1 MGKVKKLRKN
11 YVFHKQ
17 RWNKETIDSEK
28 ILVKNYSLKNKKE
41 IRRIELKISKFKKI
55 AKVLNRTEESKVSEE
70 AKKFIARLKTNGFLS
85 NDIESL
91 DGVLDLRIEMLL
103 ERRLSNVVYVNKFAN
118 TASQARQLVVHRHIS
133 VNGQVIDSPAY
144 FVNIEDENK
153 IEYFK
158 NSKLSNE
165 EHPIRKPAKVEVV
178 EEIIEEKSEED
189 EETVEKTE
197 EVKAN

>member
-28 ILVKNYSLKNKKE
+28 ILVKNYALKNKKE

-55 AKVLNRTEESKVSEE
+55 AKILNRTEESKVSDES
-70 AKKFIARLKTNGFLS
+70 KKFIARLKLNGFLS
-85 NDIESL
+85 NEVETL

-103 ERRLSNVVYVNKFAN
+103 ERRLSNIVYVNKLAA
-118 TASQARQLVVHRHIS
+118 TPSQARQLVVHRHIS
-133 VNGQVIDSPAY
+133 VNGQVIDSPAC
-144 FVNIEDENK
+144 FINIDDAEK

-158 NSKLSNE
+158 NSKLSDE
-165 EHPIRKPAKVEVV
+165 EHPLRNPSKPEAEEVV
-178 EEIIEEKSEED
+178 EEVEEKVEEENTD
-189 EETVEKTE
+189 KKE
-197 EVKAN
+197 EVKTK